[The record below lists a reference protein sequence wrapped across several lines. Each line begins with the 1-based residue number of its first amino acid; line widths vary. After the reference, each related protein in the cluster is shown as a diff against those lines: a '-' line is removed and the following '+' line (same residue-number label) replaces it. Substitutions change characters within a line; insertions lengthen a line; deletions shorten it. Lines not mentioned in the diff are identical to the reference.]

1 MRKLVKLL
9 LVMVVAIIV
18 VGVVT
23 KMNVSADST
32 EVSKASEE
40 ATNKEGYR
48 AGTSS
53 YYIQF
58 EKLAY
63 NVYCKGHNVPHIL
76 EYSVNGGEKVTDR
89 LMSEGQHIFCGIPK
103 YIVYYYEFPNVQ
115 PGDVI
120 EYTYSYTYT
129 YGGFPEERVT
139 PGTLVVE

>member
-1 MRKLVKLL
+1 MRKLVKV

-23 KMNVSADST
+23 KVTVSADST
-32 EVSKASEE
+32 KVNKTNEVMSE
-40 ATNKEGYR
+40 KESYKEE
-48 AGTSS
+48 TSS
-53 YYIQF
+53 YYIEF

-63 NVYCKGHNVPHIL
+63 NVYCKGHNVPHTL
-76 EYSVNGGEKVTDR
+76 EYTVNGGQKVTDR

-103 YIVYYYEFPNVQ
+103 YIIYYYEFPNVK

-120 EYTYSYTYT
+120 EYSYSYTYT

>member
-1 MRKLVKLL
+1 
-9 LVMVVAIIV
+9 MVAAIIV

-32 EVSKASEE
+32 DNSTEVSKASEE
-40 ATNKEGYR
+40 ATDKEGYR

-63 NVYCKGHNVPHIL
+63 SVYCKGHNVPHIL

-120 EYTYSYTYT
+120 EYSYSYTYT